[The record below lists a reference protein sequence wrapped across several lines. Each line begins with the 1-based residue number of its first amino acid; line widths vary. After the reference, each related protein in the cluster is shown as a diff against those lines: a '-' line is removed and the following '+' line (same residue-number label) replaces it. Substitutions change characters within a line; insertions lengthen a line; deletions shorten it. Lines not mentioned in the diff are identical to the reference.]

1 MINRK
6 SIFISGGAGVIGKEL
21 IKKLEGSGYSI
32 STGDL
37 KNKPREFSN
46 EIHYRHGDLNDI
58 SLRELEEINPD
69 IFIHLAA
76 SFERSIESYSFLN
89 ENFINNVRLSHHL
102 LSLIKNLP
110 KVNQIIFA
118 SSYLVYDSSQYLFPN
133 MLEKPIEIDE
143 KFPLY
148 PRNLTGSAKLMHEV
162 ELNFIHKLSQRDI
175 SVVIARIFRGYGL
188 NSRDIISRWV
198 RELIN
203 GKEISVY
210 NPESMFDFI
219 YSEDTAEAIKR
230 LVQSE
235 NVSGIFNL
243 GSGSSRS
250 ISNVLDILKYHF
262 PDMQTIHYASTEYL
276 EASQAV
282 ISNLSKSI
290 NWRPIYSLEEAI
302 PKIITFEKERNVNI

>member
-1 MINRK
+1 MNSRK
-6 SIFISGGAGVIGKEL
+6 KIFISGGAGVIGKEI
-21 IKKLEGSGYSI
+21 IKKLEGLGYFI
-32 STGDL
+32 ATGDL
-37 KNKPREFSN
+37 KNRPREFSN
-46 EIHYRHGDLNDI
+46 QVLYRQGDLNNI
-58 SLRELEEINPD
+58 SKLELEEINPD

-76 SFERSIESYSFLN
+76 SFERSIESYSFWN
-89 ENFINNVRLSHHL
+89 ENYINNVRLSHHL
-102 LSLIKNLP
+102 LSLIKDLP
-110 KVNQIIFA
+110 KVKQIIFA
-118 SSYLVYDSSQYLFPN
+118 SSYLVYDSNQYLFSN
-133 MLEKPIEIDE
+133 MVKEPIKIDE

-148 PRNLTGSAKLMHEV
+148 PRNLTGSAKLMHEA
-162 ELNFIHKLSQRDI
+162 ELNFIHKFSQRDI

-203 GKEISVY
+203 EKNITVY
-210 NPESMFDFI
+210 NSESMFDFI

-250 ISNVLDILKYHF
+250 ISNILDILKFHF
-262 PDMQTIHYASTEYL
+262 PDMQTIYNSSTEYL
-276 EASQAV
+276 ESSQAV
-282 ISNLSKSI
+282 ISNLSNQI

-302 PKIITFEKERNVNI
+302 PKIITFEKNNVSK